1 MHGGG
6 VGGGAAF
13 DEPDEL
19 RDPWQVGF
27 FNLYFQRLVPKLKR
41 VFDWNWEKAMLA
53 IAAMNYVSS
62 LHNIR
67 PKATQLAPPAD

>member
-27 FNLYFQRLVPKLKR
+27 FNLYQNQKEFLTGIGKR
-41 VFDWNWEKAMLA
+41 QCWL
-53 IAAMNYVSS
+53 
-62 LHNIR
+62 LR
-67 PKATQLAPPAD
+67 Q